1 MFMKMLRYFVMA
13 IFAICFVS
21 CGEKKEK
28 GEKISSDNEIALTP
42 ETTHIKGDLG
52 DYFEVVD
59 KKYLVTDD
67 WGDMVTIEV
76 KRKDLEYAFEIKGVE
91 PYGTYG
97 KGVTAHAGFG
107 IEILDKN
114 GNVIE
119 KVAATSSGLGG
130 MYDSNDMKEALKLRA
145 GETSAV
151 RWSLNFDEDDKPATF
166 RLSSAYEE
174 VDNSNEDSDSES
186 LVDEESSSIDD
197 GDNDSSSLSSSSG
210 SQDYDELLKSYEQYV
225 DKYIAFMKK
234 AAKGD
239 MSALNAYPS
248 LLQKAEE
255 LSNKMENA
263 QDDMSVSQW
272 TKYLKITQKMF
283 SVAQDI
289 NIDSNTLDK
298 ATDALNSLL
307 GDDNDDDD
315 NDDDDDW

>member
-1 MFMKMLRYFVMA
+1 MKMLRYFVMA

-151 RWSLNFDEDDKPATF
+151 RWN
-166 RLSSAYEE
+166 
-174 VDNSNEDSDSES
+174 
-186 LVDEESSSIDD
+186 
-197 GDNDSSSLSSSSG
+197 NDSSSLSSSSG

-315 NDDDDDW
+315 NDDDDNDDDDDW